1 MRYLGLDYGK
11 KRTGVAISAGSIA
24 VVKEVIES
32 DTDKGI
38 FDRLHTIVAAEDVDA
53 IVVGLPTNM
62 QGEPTEMTEHVQR
75 FVNALSIAL
84 EIPVFT
90 TDERLTSSMA
100 KNMTREHKG
109 AQTDQIAAQIL
120 LQDYLDKQNV

>member
-38 FDRLHTIVAAEDVDA
+38 FDRLHAIVEAEDVDA

-62 QGEPTEMTEHVQR
+62 QGESTEMTEHVQR
-75 FVNALSIAL
+75 FVNALSIEL
-84 EIPVFT
+84 EVPVFT

-100 KNMTREHKG
+100 ENMTREHKG

-120 LQDYLDKQNV
+120 LQDYLDKQNL